1 MLEPVVTPTA
11 LVWPHCCGA
20 CQSQTGPFV
29 DTHHENRF
37 GDRLYLCASCVR
49 LAALALG
56 YLEGDEHTKLLHAA
70 EQESETAKHLAQMTG
85 RRDKLAAELR
95 QVKKAAGA
103 VGEELSWYKARVDQ
117 LEHAITEDARS
128 RLAVVGDDAA

>member
-1 MLEPVVTPTA
+1 MLEPIVVPTA
-11 LVWPHCCGA
+11 IVWPNNCGQ

-49 LAALALG
+49 IDALKLG

-70 EQESETAKHLAQMTG
+70 EQEGESARALVQMTE

-95 QVKKAAGA
+95 QAKKTISTLST
-103 VGEELSWYKARVDQ
+103 ELDWHQERVVQ
-117 LEHAITEDARS
+117 LERAITEDARS